1 MKKLYILLSFIFIF
15 LFVGSSN
22 VFAETLKYENVITDT
37 SSIEEDFEVLGMDVA
52 NYYKMKSPANKTY
65 VVGYGEAILDD
76 NMIQSYIYVYV
87 SFANVVSSTVKFNKL
102 TYSINGSESIY
113 TDSQALSNIGGYL
126 YKVKVFQYSYKKDAS
141 IKIEI
146 NKINATIHE
155 NNNAFVSTFDANG
168 NVFEVSMSHSLL
180 ADNKPF
186 EMELSFNSVIII
198 EEIQLVKVNVQPELW
213 ETCSFSSWWNTFFDV
228 ANKELYLHFYNFNF
242 PENVEVDSIDYA
254 KFEYDYVYYHL
265 THEEYRDITNS
276 LEWEIEEEID
286 EVSREYKLKEYLPGT
301 NSFETYNQSGEL
313 EFETF
318 TLGNRITKGE
328 FPDYVGFSD
337 AEKAMFD
344 YDASILLDSSVKKT
358 HYYSSIEYY
367 SYYYQLENVNFLELH
382 YTNDGIQYKCQV
394 IAEDVGDADDPEQ
407 DVDGDDPSEDKPE
420 WWEELW
426 EKFWDWFMENL
437 PTSAIIC
444 VAVVILAP
452 VLVSLLISLITGSVS
467 TVLAGLAS
475 ILKKILKLLFKFIV
489 WLIKLPF
496 TILKFMFGLF
506 KK

>member
-22 VFAETLKYENVITDT
+22 VFAETLGYENVITDT
-37 SSIEEDFEVLGMDVA
+37 STIEEDFELLGMDVS
-52 NYYKMKSPANKTY
+52 NYGPTKEVINKSYIISYAE
-65 VVGYGEAILDD
+65 GILND
-76 NMIQSYIYVYV
+76 NIIQSYIYLYLSYDTSNTLLENF
-87 SFANVVSSTVKFNKL
+87 SFTYKLNNK
-102 TYSINGSESIY
+102 EY
-113 TDSQALSNIGGYL
+113 THTGELLSKIDNRIFKIKG
-126 YKVKVFQYSYKKDAS
+126 FQYEYIKDVEIEIKMNEMYKIIQESNYAYKKVLLPAS
-141 IKIEI
+141 
-146 NKINATIHE
+146 NDFT
-155 NNNAFVSTFDANG
+155 
-168 NVFEVSMSHSLL
+168 VSMSHSLL

-242 PENVEVDSIDYA
+242 PDNVEVDSIDYA

-265 THEEYRDITNS
+265 THEEYRDITNG
-276 LEWEIEEEID
+276 LEWKTEEEIE

-328 FPDYVGFSD
+328 FPEYVGFSD

-358 HYYSSIEYY
+358 HYLGGSTTDYY

-407 DVDGDDPSEDKPE
+407 DVDGDDPSEEPVKE
-420 WWEELW
+420 WWEI
-426 EKFWDWFMENL
+426 FWDWFMENL

-444 VAVVILAP
+444 VAAIILAP
-452 VLVSLLISLITGSVS
+452 VLISLLFGLLTGSLS
-467 TVLAGLAS
+467 AVLGGLAS
-475 ILKKILKLLFKFIV
+475 ILKKILKLLFKFIG
-489 WLIKLPF
+489 WLLKLPF
-496 TILKFMFGLF
+496 TILKFTFGLF